1 MPSGHREKKARRT
14 VAYDSESDS
23 ESQGFRNDVLLA
35 KVEREYL
42 NQPIDLKQ
50 GDSKLKQLVGHFNVL
65 KRELKGA
72 AAVLHNVASDV
83 AEVLA
88 EEYRD
93 EDYDEDKM
101 VGYLLENRTMK
112 ELDSDFRSVLDRLKE
127 VDIHSSMISDIRQ
140 RIVQGHQISDIYQVY
155 LDRVHPL
162 VASYAQQTSRQ
173 RFQGNPVYNDFRS
186 LIWENFT
193 EGQGVPNIKKFLPK
207 EIGDEEEDSDEELEI
222 GAQTHDFK
230 CPLTMAICEDP
241 YTSTV
246 CPHSFSGDAIKDYI
260 RQNKGSV
267 PCPVGGCSKTLS
279 LATIEQD
286 EGLRRRVEAHKRR
299 VKEGRTQGT
308 TQGRGRTFVAM
319 EDSDDE

>member
-1 MPSGHREKKARRT
+1 
-14 VAYDSESDS
+14 
-23 ESQGFRNDVLLA
+23 
-35 KVEREYL
+35 
-42 NQPIDLKQ
+42 
-50 GDSKLKQLVGHFNVL
+50 
-65 KRELKGA
+65 
-72 AAVLHNVASDV
+72 
-83 AEVLA
+83 
-88 EEYRD
+88 
-93 EDYDEDKM
+93 
-101 VGYLLENRTMK
+101 MK

-140 RIVQGHQISDIYQVY
+140 RIVQGHQISDIYQMY

-186 LIWENFT
+186 LIWVSVSFSLPTRKVPPLTPTFNLSQENFT